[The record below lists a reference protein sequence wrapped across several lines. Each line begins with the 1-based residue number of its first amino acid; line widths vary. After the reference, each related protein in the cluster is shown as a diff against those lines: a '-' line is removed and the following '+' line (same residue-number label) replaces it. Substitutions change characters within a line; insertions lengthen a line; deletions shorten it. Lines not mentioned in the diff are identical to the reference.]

1 MEFLPV
7 LELIDRLCIARV
19 KHARTNG
26 ANQVELDWYEE
37 RYRQLPRSPE
47 LDADIQAMTDIH
59 HAIWDLEWQLKS
71 GVEQMLSLQEIG
83 RRAIAI
89 RDFNNKRIAYKNSIA
104 TILGHPVKEIK
115 QDIKTLLAHGEKLE
129 NRIVAMETKCHE
141 RHGRKRSIKKL

>member
-19 KHARTNG
+19 KHARTQG
-26 ANQVELDWYEE
+26 ANQVELDWYED
-37 RYRQLPRSPE
+37 RFRQLPQSPE

-89 RDFNNKRIAYKNSIA
+89 RDFNNKRIKYKNSIA
-104 TILGHPVKEIK
+104 SILGHPVREIK
-115 QDIKTLLAHGEKLE
+115 HDHLADGSIDIK
-129 NRIVAMETKCHE
+129 
-141 RHGRKRSIKKL
+141 

>member
-19 KHARTNG
+19 KHARTQG
-26 ANQVELDWYEE
+26 ANQVELDWYEDKF
-37 RYRQLPRSPE
+37 RQLPQSAE
-47 LDADIQAMTDIH
+47 LDDSIQDMTDIH

-89 RDFNNKRIAYKNSIA
+89 RDFNNKRIVYKNSVA
-104 TILGHPVKEIK
+104 RILAHPVTEIK
-115 QDIKTLLAHGEKLE
+115 QDHLADGTVDIK
-129 NRIVAMETKCHE
+129 
-141 RHGRKRSIKKL
+141 

>member
-1 MEFLPV
+1 MEFRPV

-26 ANQVELDWYEE
+26 ANQVELDWYEDKFQ
-37 RYRQLPRSPE
+37 QLPQSPE
-47 LDADIQAMTDIH
+47 LYEAIQAMTDIH

-89 RDFNNKRIAYKNSIA
+89 RDFNNRRIAYKNSVA
-104 TILGHPVKEIK
+104 RILGHPVIEIK
-115 QDIKTLLAHGEKLE
+115 QDHLADGTLD
-129 NRIVAMETKCHE
+129 TK
-141 RHGRKRSIKKL
+141 

>member
-19 KHARTNG
+19 KHARTRG
-26 ANQVELDWYEE
+26 ANQVELDWYEDKL
-37 RYRQLPRSPE
+37 RQLPQSAE
-47 LDADIQAMTDIH
+47 LDEAIQAMTDIH

-89 RDFNNKRIAYKNSIA
+89 RDFNNKRIAYKNTVA
-104 TILGHPVKEIK
+104 RILSHPVTEIK
-115 QDIKTLLAHGEKLE
+115 QDHLADGEIDIK
-129 NRIVAMETKCHE
+129 
-141 RHGRKRSIKKL
+141 

>member
-19 KHARTNG
+19 KYTRTKG
-26 ANQVELDWYEE
+26 ANQIELDWYEDKF
-37 RYRQLPRSPE
+37 RQLPQSAE

-104 TILGHPVKEIK
+104 SILGHPVKEIK
-115 QDIKTLLAHGEKLE
+115 QDHLADGT
-129 NRIVAMETKCHE
+129 VDTK
-141 RHGRKRSIKKL
+141 

>member
-19 KHARTNG
+19 KHARTQG
-26 ANQVELDWYEE
+26 ANQVELDWYED
-37 RYRQLPRSPE
+37 RFRQLPQSAE
-47 LDADIQAMTDIH
+47 LDEAIRAMTDIH

-89 RDFNNKRIAYKNSIA
+89 RDFNNKRIAYKNTVA
-104 TILGHPVKEIK
+104 KVLNHPVLEIK
-115 QDIKTLLAHGEKLE
+115 QDHLADGLVDIK
-129 NRIVAMETKCHE
+129 
-141 RHGRKRSIKKL
+141 

>member
-1 MEFLPV
+1 MSFGTGLDKHSAKLYNSALQKAHMEFLPV

-19 KHARTNG
+19 KHARTQG
-26 ANQVELDWYEE
+26 ANQIELDWYEDK
-37 RYRQLPRSPE
+37 YRQLPQSPE

-89 RDFNNKRIAYKNSIA
+89 RDFNNRRIVYKNSIA
-104 TILGHPVKEIK
+104 TILGHPVREIK
-115 QDIKTLLAHGEKLE
+115 QDHLADGT
-129 NRIVAMETKCHE
+129 VATK
-141 RHGRKRSIKKL
+141 

>member
-19 KHARTNG
+19 KHARTQG
-26 ANQVELDWYEE
+26 ANQVERDWYEHKLA
-37 RYRQLPRSPE
+37 QLPQSTE
-47 LDADIQAMTDIH
+47 LDAAIQAMTDIH

-104 TILGHPVKEIK
+104 TILGHPVREIN
-115 QDIKTLLAHGEKLE
+115 QDHLADG
-129 NRIVAMETKCHE
+129 NVDTK
-141 RHGRKRSIKKL
+141 

>member
-19 KHARTNG
+19 KYQRTNG
-26 ANQVELDWYEE
+26 ANQVELDWYEDK
-37 RYRQLPRSPE
+37 YQQLPQSAE

-104 TILGHPVKEIK
+104 TLLGHPVKEIK
-115 QDIKTLLAHGEKLE
+115 QDHLADNNDL
-129 NRIVAMETKCHE
+129 
-141 RHGRKRSIKKL
+141 RK

>member
-1 MEFLPV
+1 MDFLPV

-19 KHARTNG
+19 KHARTQG

-37 RYRQLPRSPE
+37 RLRPLPQSAK
-47 LDADIQAMTDIH
+47 LDDAIQAMTDIH

-89 RDFNNKRIAYKNSIA
+89 RDFNNKRIALKNSVA
-104 TILGHPVKEIK
+104 GILNHPVTEIK
-115 QDIKTLLAHGEKLE
+115 QDHLADGEIDIK
-129 NRIVAMETKCHE
+129 
-141 RHGRKRSIKKL
+141 

>member
-1 MEFLPV
+1 MDFLPV

-19 KHARTNG
+19 KYARTNG

-37 RYRQLPRSPE
+37 RYRALPQSPE
-47 LDADIQAMTDIH
+47 LEEAVQAMTDIH

-89 RDFNNKRIAYKNSIA
+89 RDFNNKRIAYKNSCA
-104 TILGHPVKEIK
+104 RILGHPVTELK
-115 QDIKTLLAHGEKLE
+115 QDHLADGTVDTKTQSK
-129 NRIVAMETKCHE
+129 
-141 RHGRKRSIKKL
+141 

>member
-19 KHARTNG
+19 KYARTNG
-26 ANQVELDWYEE
+26 ANQVELDWYEDK
-37 RYRQLPRSPE
+37 YRQLPQSPE
-47 LDADIQAMTDIH
+47 LDSDIQAMTDIH

-89 RDFNNKRIAYKNSIA
+89 RDHNNKRITYKNSIA
-104 TILGHPVKEIK
+104 SILGHPVREVKH
-115 QDIKTLLAHGEKLE
+115 DHLADGTVDFK
-129 NRIVAMETKCHE
+129 
-141 RHGRKRSIKKL
+141 

>member
-19 KHARTNG
+19 KYARTNG

-37 RYRQLPRSPE
+37 RLNQLPQSTE
-47 LDADIQAMTDIH
+47 LDQAIEAMTDIH

-89 RDFNNKRIAYKNSIA
+89 RDFNNKRIAYKNSVA
-104 TILGHPVKEIK
+104 AILGHVVTEIK
-115 QDIKTLLAHGEKLE
+115 QDHLADGTVDYK
-129 NRIVAMETKCHE
+129 
-141 RHGRKRSIKKL
+141 

>member
-19 KHARTNG
+19 KHARTQG
-26 ANQVELDWYEE
+26 ANQVELDWYEDKLS
-37 RYRQLPRSPE
+37 QLPQSAE
-47 LDADIQAMTDIH
+47 LTEVIERMTDIH

-89 RDFNNKRIAYKNSIA
+89 RDFNNKRIAYKNSVAHIV
-104 TILGHPVKEIK
+104 GDPVTEIK
-115 QDIKTLLAHGEKLE
+115 KDHLADGE
-129 NRIVAMETKCHE
+129 IDTK
-141 RHGRKRSIKKL
+141 

>member
-19 KHARTNG
+19 KHARTQG
-26 ANQVELDWYEE
+26 ANQIELDWYEDK
-37 RYRQLPRSPE
+37 YRQLPQSAE

-89 RDFNNKRIAYKNSIA
+89 RDHNNKRITLKNSMA
-104 TILGHPVKEIK
+104 EKLNCSVREIK
-115 QDIKTLLAHGEKLE
+115 KDHLSE
-129 NRIVAMETKCHE
+129 
-141 RHGRKRSIKKL
+141 

>member
-19 KHARTNG
+19 KHARTQG
-26 ANQVELDWYEE
+26 ANQVERDWYEHKLA
-37 RYRQLPRSPE
+37 QLPQSTE
-47 LDADIQAMTDIH
+47 LDETIQAMTDIH

-89 RDFNNKRIAYKNSIA
+89 RDHNNKRIAYKNSVA
-104 TILGHPVKEIK
+104 NILGHSVTEIK
-115 QDIKTLLAHGEKLE
+115 QDHLADGT
-129 NRIVAMETKCHE
+129 VDTK
-141 RHGRKRSIKKL
+141 

>member
-19 KHARTNG
+19 KHARTQG
-26 ANQVELDWYEE
+26 ANQIELDWYEDK
-37 RYRQLPRSPE
+37 YRQLPQSPE
-47 LDADIQAMTDIH
+47 LDADIKAMTDIH

-104 TILGHPVKEIK
+104 SILGHPVKEIK
-115 QDIKTLLAHGEKLE
+115 QDHLADGT
-129 NRIVAMETKCHE
+129 VDTK
-141 RHGRKRSIKKL
+141 

>member
-19 KHARTNG
+19 KHARTQG
-26 ANQVELDWYEE
+26 ANQVELDWYEQ
-37 RYRQLPRSPE
+37 RFRQLPQSAE
-47 LDADIQAMTDIH
+47 LDEAVQAMTDIH

-89 RDFNNKRIAYKNSIA
+89 RDFNNRRIAYKNTVA
-104 TILGHPVKEIK
+104 RVLNHPVLEIK
-115 QDIKTLLAHGEKLE
+115 QDHLADGTVDIK
-129 NRIVAMETKCHE
+129 
-141 RHGRKRSIKKL
+141 

>member
-19 KHARTNG
+19 KYARTNG
-26 ANQVELDWYEE
+26 ANQVELDWYEDKF
-37 RYRQLPRSPE
+37 RQLPQSPE

-59 HAIWDLEWQLKS
+59 HAIWDLEWQLKA

-89 RDFNNKRIAYKNSIA
+89 RDFNNKRIAYKNSVA
-104 TILGHPVKEIK
+104 SILGHPVREIK
-115 QDIKTLLAHGEKLE
+115 QDHLADGEVDIK
-129 NRIVAMETKCHE
+129 
-141 RHGRKRSIKKL
+141 